1 MAASKKP
8 TAVPSQSVAKEDLC
22 KLLLCGRTRN
32 NAMNLFGL
40 FFAPFAS
47 TVAVLLIVLFAIRQ

>member
-1 MAASKKP
+1 MQAPFMRPDA
-8 TAVPSQSVAKEDLC
+8 
-22 KLLLCGRTRN
+22 N
-32 NAMNLFGL
+32 NAMHLFGL